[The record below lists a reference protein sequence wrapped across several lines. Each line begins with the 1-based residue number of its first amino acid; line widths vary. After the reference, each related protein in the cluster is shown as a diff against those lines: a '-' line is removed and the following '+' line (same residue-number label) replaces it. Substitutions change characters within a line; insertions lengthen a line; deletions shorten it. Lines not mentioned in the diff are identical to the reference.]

1 MVKLVV
7 GLGNPGPE
15 YADTRHNVGFRA
27 LDRIAAVER
36 LFFEPAKSLEGYTK
50 NPAFRFARAPE
61 LDALLVQPSTY
72 MNRSGRVVRPLLE
85 WAGGEPA
92 DLWVVYDDLDL
103 DLGRLRI
110 RPRGGAGTHNGMRS
124 ILTELGTGDFPRVRI
139 GIGPAR
145 GDVADFVLQPFDERE
160 REDAEISVIEAADAT
175 LDWLRSG
182 DLEACMTRF
191 HTRWNQ
197 GP

>member
-7 GLGNPGPE
+7 GLGNPGSE
-15 YADTRHNVGFRA
+15 YADTRHNVGFRV
-27 LDRIAAVER
+27 LERIAAEQR
-36 LFFEPAKSLEGYTK
+36 LIFEPAKSLEGYTK
-50 NPAFRFARAPE
+50 NPAFRVARAPA
-61 LDALLVQPSTY
+61 LDAILVQPTTY

-85 WAGGEPA
+85 WAGGDPA

-124 ILTELGTGDFPRVRI
+124 ILDELGTGDFPRLRI

-145 GDVADFVLQPFDERE
+145 GDVADFVLEPFDERQ
-160 REDAEISVIEAADAT
+160 REDAEISVIEAAEAT
-175 LDWLRSG
+175 LDWLRTG

>member
-15 YADTRHNVGFRA
+15 YVDTRHNVGFRA

-36 LFFEPAKSLEGYTK
+36 LIFEPAKSLEGYTK
-50 NPAFRFARAPE
+50 NPSFRFARSTS
-61 LDALLVQPSTY
+61 LDAILVQPTTY

-85 WAGGEPA
+85 WAGGNPA

-124 ILTELGTGDFPRVRI
+124 ILAELGAGDFPRLRI

-145 GDVADFVLQPFDERE
+145 GDVADFVLEPFDERD

-175 LDWLRSG
+175 LEWLRSG
-182 DLEACMTRF
+182 DLNACMTRF
-191 HTRWNQ
+191 HEKWNQ